1 MSKIVI
7 KSADQTLRSL
17 FQELSYD
24 LNNHTTVSG
33 FDVII
38 SRISDA
44 TGLSKAKIL
53 ASSLNDSQ
61 TPRELLEALHVI
73 CPRLTDSYR
82 RGISSFLHAQ
92 AVRPQGPSRSAGTQ
106 VLSALLLRDAAYRSF
121 VDRQPR
127 FSHAIQ
133 VAGGRESHGS
143 PVVYSAANP
152 TAGSGRAIGPY
163 QIVLSSHF
171 AKLNVASA
179 MVRRTI
185 DVGLYNSPVRD
196 AVASLLYA
204 TLTQA
209 FDVDDIGD
217 LTVTEAF
224 VSFLI
229 PHTAFWISALVHLE
243 SLRLGLRITRRVNVV
258 HKEEVQR
265 KIRDFDVT
273 RDSYV
278 PAYIIPSLVLSYW
291 KPQAL
296 VDYIRIT
303 GDFPVV
309 NVRRHVTRLKG
320 HKSELASVNQTLV
333 DLNIT

>member
-7 KSADQTLRSL
+7 KSADQTLHSL
-17 FQELSYD
+17 FSGLSYD
-24 LNNHTTVSG
+24 VNNHTLVSG
-33 FDVII
+33 LDVII
-38 SRISDA
+38 NRISDV
-44 TGLSKAKIL
+44 TGLSKTKIL
-53 ASSLNDSQ
+53 ASNLNDSQ
-61 TPRELLEALHVI
+61 TPRELLEALHII

-82 RGISSFLHAQ
+82 REISSFIRAQ
-92 AVRPQGPSRSAGTQ
+92 TARPQGPSRLAGTQ

-121 VDRQPR
+121 ADKQPHL
-127 FSHAIQ
+127 SNAIQ
-133 VAGGRESHGS
+133 IAGGRESHGS
-143 PVVYSAANP
+143 PTIYSAVNP
-152 TAGSGRAIGPY
+152 TAGAGRAIGPY

-171 AKLNVASA
+171 AKLNIDSA
-179 MVRRTI
+179 TVRRTI

-196 AVASLLYA
+196 AVVSLLYA
-204 TLTQA
+204 TMTQA

-229 PHTAFWISALVHLE
+229 PQTAFWISALVHIE
-243 SLRLGLRITRRVNVV
+243 SLRLGLRITRRVNVG
-258 HKEEVQR
+258 HKAEVQR

-278 PAYIIPSLVLSYW
+278 PAYVIPSLVLSYW

-296 VDYIRIT
+296 VDYIRLT
-303 GDFPVV
+303 GDFPIT
-309 NVRRHVTRLKG
+309 NIRRHVAKLKG
-320 HKSELASVNQTLV
+320 HRSELASIGQTLA